1 MKQVNEDDPRG
12 LIREAYAIEG
22 LTEAEAR
29 AIFFDW
35 ALGLAGVEPTEAI
48 GRLHARYLESHP
60 EHPMTA
66 VLEAGKGQAEAP
78 RRRRGW
84 RGRRDGGDA

>member
-1 MKQVNEDDPRG
+1 MKQVSEDDQRG
-12 LIREAYAIEG
+12 LIAEAYAIEG

-48 GRLHARYLESHP
+48 GRLHSVYVESHP
-60 EHPMTA
+60 QHPMTA
-66 VLEAGKGQAEAP
+66 VLAAGKTQAEAP

-84 RGRRDGGDA
+84 RGRREGGGA